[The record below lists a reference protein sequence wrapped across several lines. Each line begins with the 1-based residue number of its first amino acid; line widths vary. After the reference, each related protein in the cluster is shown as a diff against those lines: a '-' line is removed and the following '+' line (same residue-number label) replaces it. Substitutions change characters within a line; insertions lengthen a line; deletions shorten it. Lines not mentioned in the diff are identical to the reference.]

1 MVTTHFFI
9 LRAGSFSPPNQ
20 VAQAEFRW
28 AGSFSPPT
36 QVAQAEFRWLLAAGC
51 CWLQKILASIFR

>member
-1 MVTTHFFI
+1 VRNQGNFSHFFYPQGG
-9 LRAGSFSPPNQ
+9 LAQPAHQ

-36 QVAQAEFRWLLAAGC
+36 QVAQAEFRWLLAAGYG
-51 CWLQKILASIFR
+51 